1 MQVKTSLKSQ
11 NIKTLLKNQNSE
23 RKTRKTRIV
32 TPNLNKS
39 SNSINRAGKVLQL
52 SKVRRTQT

>member
-23 RKTRKTRIV
+23 RKIRKTRIV

>member
-11 NIKTLLKNQNSE
+11 NIKTLLKNQKSE
-23 RKTRKTRIV
+23 RKIRKTRIV
-32 TPNLNKS
+32 TPSLNKS
-39 SNSINRAGKVLQL
+39 LNSVNRAGKVLQL